1 MMFAAAV
8 EMVNVVSAQ
17 TGGAPRHPKEA
28 AESERDYPE
37 QGQAAA
43 GAAAAA
49 AGGSRLRAAP
59 QEPPHPPV
67 RAQPARGVLGRSGGH
82 SEGGKLWAEA
92 LARPH
97 TALAAAHGTRRAISS
112 LWESLR
118 GSFSPGLLLP
128 KTIRDIVREN
138 PGSSEPSQ
146 RGGSGGKAPR
156 PNNG

>member
-59 QEPPHPPV
+59 KEPPHPPV
-67 RAQPARGVLGRSGGH
+67 RDEPARGVLGRSSSH
-82 SEGGKLWAEA
+82 SNGGKLWAEA
-92 LARPH
+92 LAHSH

-112 LWESLR
+112 LWESL
-118 GSFSPGLLLP
+118 
-128 KTIRDIVREN
+128 
-138 PGSSEPSQ
+138 
-146 RGGSGGKAPR
+146 
-156 PNNG
+156 